1 MNMNQKYCNGMIHAI
16 KKGESL
22 YQLSRM
28 YRVPLALILRANPYL
43 DVYNLQPGQEICIPV
58 TRGNHM
64 RPMPMPRASAP
75 EAPVERD
82 DREDRAAETE
92 TEGPE
97 PGESIDSEPRV
108 VEDERAEMERENA
121 DQPEIRE
128 YVADGVMSLGEIL
141 DTAQADLDDLLE
153 CNNLNHV
160 IIAADVVLYLPKK
173 V

>member
-58 TRGNHM
+58 TRGSHM
-64 RPMPMPRASAP
+64 RPMPTPRANAP
-75 EAPVERD
+75 EAPVEREN
-82 DREDRAAETE
+82 REDCVTE
-92 TEGPE
+92 TEEERPE
-97 PGESIDSEPRV
+97 RREPIDPEPRV
-108 VEDERAEMERENA
+108 VEDENVERDREDA
-121 DQPEIRE
+121 GQPEMRE

-141 DTAQADLDDLLE
+141 DTAQADLDDLLA

>member
-64 RPMPMPRASAP
+64 RPVPMPRGNAKEAP
-75 EAPVERD
+75 EERE
-82 DREDRAAETE
+82 DREDRVEEAEPE
-92 TEGPE
+92 SPE
-97 PGESIDSEPRV
+97 PGETIET
-108 VEDERAEMERENA
+108 EAAAAADESAATAGA
-121 DQPEIRE
+121 DGGQPEMRE
-128 YVADGVMSLGEIL
+128 FVADGVMSLGEIL
-141 DTAQADLDDLLE
+141 DAAQANLNDLLD
-153 CNNLNHV
+153 CNNLNHI